1 MSKFRAQIMEGLK
14 KPLSQPMAHMSAK
27 DWKKRRINEQLKK
40 IFSTL
45 EFQELRRYFGCGHQ
59 ITCDEALVRYLC
71 SDYRCIDD

>member
-27 DWKKRRINEQLKK
+27 DWKKRRINEQLKNFK
-40 IFSTL
+40 NCGDIL
-45 EFQELRRYFGCGHQ
+45 VVVIKLRVMKR
-59 ITCDEALVRYLC
+59 C